1 VLLAATALLGACS
14 QGTSPPQGQL
24 QVVVTLSRSGGAVG
38 PTFDHA
44 PQSGEVV
51 RVADSAGRD
60 LTATTDSNGR
70 ASLDLPPGDYGVTAD
85 FCPNGPVEVHV
96 SADEVSEVAVDCLA
110 P

>member
-1 VLLAATALLGACS
+1 MS
-14 QGTSPPQGQL
+14 
-24 QVVVTLSRSGGAVG
+24 
-38 PTFDHA
+38 
-44 PQSGEVV
+44 
-51 RVADSAGRD
+51 DSAGRD

-96 SADEVSEVAVDCLA
+96 RRADEVSEVAVDCLA